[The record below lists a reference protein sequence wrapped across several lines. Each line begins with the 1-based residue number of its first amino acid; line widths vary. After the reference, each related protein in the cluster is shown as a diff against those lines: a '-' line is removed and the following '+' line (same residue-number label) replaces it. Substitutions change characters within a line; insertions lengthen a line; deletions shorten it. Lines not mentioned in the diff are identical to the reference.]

1 MNPTLTLDLTW
12 KLDVFVDQLP
22 TGEYITFIG
31 GVRLV
36 EATLTREDGI
46 TIFTIGTDT
55 GAINLDYVVKIVR
68 FAAMYSGG
76 DIGFVV
82 RQQVI

>member
-12 KLDVFVDQLP
+12 KLDLLFEQLP
-22 TGEYITFIG
+22 TGELIALG

-55 GAINLDYVVKIVR
+55 GDINIDIVIKYVRYAV
-68 FAAMYSGG
+68 MYSGVG
-76 DIGFVV
+76 TKFIVNSQVV
-82 RQQVI
+82 